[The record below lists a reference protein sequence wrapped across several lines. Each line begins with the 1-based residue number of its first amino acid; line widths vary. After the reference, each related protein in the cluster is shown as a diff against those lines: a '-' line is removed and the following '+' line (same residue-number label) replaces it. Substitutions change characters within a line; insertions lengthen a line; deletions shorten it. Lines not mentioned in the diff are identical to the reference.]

1 MSVKQQLVMDIL
13 HTCTHTYVRIYI
25 CTHAQSV
32 QRSATKQS
40 VMDIVYIRLMDI
52 VYIRYVRMHTHAQSV
67 QRSASQ
73 QFVILATDGLW
84 DVVSSQVC
92 GEGKEEEE
100 EEFLSKEVFLSSS
113 SSFLRLSVLV

>member
-1 MSVKQQLVMDIL
+1 
-13 HTCTHTYVRIYI
+13 
-25 CTHAQSV
+25 
-32 QRSATKQS
+32 
-40 VMDIVYIRLMDI
+40 
-52 VYIRYVRMHTHAQSV
+52 V

-100 EEFLSKEVFLSSS
+100 EEEEFLSKEEFLSSS
-113 SSFLRLSVLV
+113 SSFICLYWFRVGGLRFRGSGI

>member
-1 MSVKQQLVMDIL
+1 
-13 HTCTHTYVRIYI
+13 
-25 CTHAQSV
+25 
-32 QRSATKQS
+32 
-40 VMDIVYIRLMDI
+40 MDIVYIRLMDI

-100 EEFLSKEVFLSSS
+100 EAWHLAGTGGGGRESWGRLRDVCGLDMKGAEGMMGPGGVATLS
-113 SSFLRLSVLV
+113 LVGAR